1 MVAHLNSREGLN
13 SAAHTLAAELT
24 VRRAFASS
32 PPGAARSPTLDHLD
46 SGH

>member
-24 VRRAFASS
+24 RAFASS